1 MEKNQKNKKNKK
13 VDEDISNKTDEEIIK
28 DLNKELKSRFPHG
41 KPSYL
46 KLTGIDNFDPCT
58 IRELARFVSYKEA
71 IEMSVDEKI
80 SLYNAV
86 SFAIQTGDI

>member
-1 MEKNQKNKKNKK
+1 MEKNKKIKGNEK
-13 VDEDISNKTDEEIIK
+13 VVEDISNKTDEEILN

-46 KLTGIDNFDPCT
+46 ELTGIDNFDPYT
-58 IRELARFVSYKEA
+58 IRELVRYVSYKEA
-71 IEMSVDEKI
+71 VEMTVDEKI

>member
-1 MEKNQKNKKNKK
+1 MGKNNKNEKIIEN
-13 VDEDISNKTDEEIIK
+13 ISNKTDEEILE

-58 IRELARFVSYKEA
+58 IRELTRFVSYKEA
-71 IEMSVDEKI
+71 NEMSVDEKI